1 MLQTD
6 PMSTVGLEYFREN
19 GSDACGLSLA
29 RGCCWN
35 DDVIEGIETTALIQ
49 ALLRMTQLLR
59 VALGPTGANFVK
71 AIVADDDDADEDG
84 GSGAGAAVPGDA
96 NRLGLKGV
104 ARSGIF
110 IFCDVRLS
118 ALRCTSNL
126 TLRSL
131 RPLADAQIRNFTDTT
146 EILQGQVFT
155 WINNIASI
163 VHGICGSYS
172 GNAVKHVG
180 DAFMM
185 VWMLDYDENFEEEE
199 EEAGGEGGLGR
210 RRLGQS
216 YQPSSRRM
224 GTVAPTSEQ
233 ARVAKL
239 HQNYRAQSER
249 TLVAVTKVIIS
260 LYLNDMFSQC
270 SDEIVNRLDRAGLQ
284 KVRAVR
290 ARHQ

>member
-118 ALRCTSNL
+118 ALRCTRNL
-126 TLRSL
+126 TP
-131 RPLADAQIRNFTDTT
+131 PLTPPTRRRADSELHRHHRDPAGPGLHVDQQHRQHRARD
-146 EILQGQVFT
+146 LWQLLGQRR
-155 WINNIASI
+155 
-163 VHGICGSYS
+163 
-172 GNAVKHVG
+172 
-180 DAFMM
+180 
-185 VWMLDYDENFEEEE
+185 
-199 EEAGGEGGLGR
+199 EARR
-210 RRLGQS
+210 RRLHDG
-216 YQPSSRRM
+216 
-224 GTVAPTSEQ
+224 V
-233 ARVAKL
+233 
-239 HQNYRAQSER
+239 
-249 TLVAVTKVIIS
+249 
-260 LYLNDMFSQC
+260 D
-270 SDEIVNRLDRAGLQ
+270 AGL
-284 KVRAVR
+284 R
-290 ARHQ
+290 